1 MRGTLAVGLLGLACT
16 IVPARAQAPGQVV
29 LMAYPGIFQD
39 NYVDTVTRPFAQA
52 SGTAVQYFPTTNS
65 AQMLGTLRTQK
76 GDPQVDVV
84 IMDTTTAA
92 AACAEGLVEPLTEAE
107 MPVLKDVHPIAR
119 QAGGECGPGVTFDH
133 FVMTWNTQTVQTPPT
148 AWRDLWN
155 PAYRGRIS
163 LSSPPDIQGLVL
175 TAVLAHAETGDWRNV
190 NSTFQKLRE
199 IAPLVQTFNPQPDSY
214 TLVLNDQVGFATGWN
229 ARAQYYRDQSNGRLG
244 VLLPAEGTG
253 FQINTINVVKG
264 SKNRAAAMAFV
275 TYALSPEAQAAF
287 TNRMFYAPT
296 NTQARPSAE
305 ALGRTA
311 AAPESMSKV
320 VAIDWAEMVK
330 LRESWNQRWR
340 REVIA
345 AGGR

>member
-1 MRGTLAVGLLGLACT
+1 MRKAVIASALALACAAM
-16 IVPARAQAPGQVV
+16 PARAQDQIV
-29 LMAYPGIFQD
+29 LLAYAGIFQD
-39 NYVDTVTRPFAQA
+39 NYTATVTQPWTQS
-52 SGTAVQYFPTTNS
+52 SGTGVQYFPGGTS

-92 AACAEGLVEPLTEAE
+92 IACAEGLVEKFTEAD
-107 MPVLKDVHPIAR
+107 MPVLRDIHPLAR

-133 FVMTWNTQTVQTPPT
+133 FVMIYDTKAVSQAPT

-155 PAYRGRIS
+155 PANKGRIS
-163 LSSPPDIQGLVL
+163 LSAPPNIQGLVL

-190 NSTFQKLRE
+190 NSTFTRLRE
-199 IAPLVQTFNPQPDSY
+199 LAPLVQTFDAQPDGY
-214 TLVLNDQVGFATGWN
+214 TLILNNQVTYATAWN
-229 ARAQYYRDQSNGRLG
+229 ARSQIYSDQSKGRIG
-244 VLLPAEGTG
+244 VVLPAEGTG

-264 SKNRAAAMAFV
+264 SKHRAAAMAFMAN
-275 TYALSPEAQAAF
+275 ALSPDAQAAF

-311 AAPESMSKV
+311 AAPENMAKV
-320 VAIDWAEMVK
+320 VPIDWNEMVK
-330 LRESWNQRWR
+330 LRDRWNQRWR

-345 AGGR
+345 AGSR

>member
-1 MRGTLAVGLLGLACT
+1 MRKTLIASALALAGAAL
-16 IVPARAQAPGQVV
+16 PASAQQQVV
-29 LMAYPGIFQD
+29 LLAYAGIFQD
-39 NYVDTVTRPFAQA
+39 NYTATVTQPWAQT
-52 SGTAVQYFPTTNS
+52 SGNTLQYFPGGTS

-76 GDPQVDVV
+76 NDPQVDVV

-92 AACAEGLVEPLTEAE
+92 IACAEGLVEKLTPAE
-107 MPVLKDVHPIAR
+107 LPVLNDIHPIAR

-133 FVMTWNTQTVQTPPT
+133 FVMIYDTNAVSTPPA

-155 PAYRGRIS
+155 PANRGRIS
-163 LSSPPDIQGLVL
+163 LSAPPNIQGLVL

-190 NSTFQKLRE
+190 DSTFRRLRE
-199 IAPLVQTFNPQPDSY
+199 LAPLVQTFDAQPDGY
-214 TLVLNDQVGFATGWN
+214 TLILNDQVTYATAWN
-229 ARAQYYRDQSNGRLG
+229 ARSQLYRDQSNGRIG
-244 VLLPAEGTG
+244 VVLPAEGTG

-264 SKNRAAAMAFV
+264 SKNRAAALAFV
-275 TYALSPEAQAAF
+275 ANALSPETQAAF

-296 NTQARPSAE
+296 NTLARPSAE

-311 AAPESMSKV
+311 AAPENMDKV

-330 LRESWNQRWR
+330 LRDRWNQRWR